1 MNKNKFITVIDK
13 ITKDSRFFQTI
24 IVAVLISFA
33 VIFFRIDDKLYYIRY
48 SLASLHYLNE
58 LRELNYLR
66 HLSSLTSTTYL
77 DLL

>member
-33 VIFFRIDDKLYYIRY
+33 VIFFKIDDKLYYIRY
-48 SLASLHYLNE
+48 SLANLHYLNE
-58 LRELNYLR
+58 LLNLDCLSYLR
-66 HLSSLTSTTYL
+66 SLTDLTYL